1 MQFSTRSALAALL
14 MATDALACGKG
25 YHHRPRPTTLQTSTL
40 IATPVP
46 SSTPIAEAPA
56 VPTILPTVIESSSSA
71 SSSSSSVVIEPST
84 SSSSSSAASTPTT
97 PATSGL
103 TTDEQAALDSQN
115 SARSAVGATALTWDA
130 GLASDALEWAQH
142 LASSGSAGTLTHSTT
157 TSEGEN
163 LYWQSNSDSPYA
175 NAANAWVGE
184 KDLYNGE
191 AITGSGNFEE
201 YGHYTQIIWAS
212 TSKVGMA
219 VASDGSGGYYVV
231 ARYDPAGNVI
241 GETPSSG

>member
-46 SSTPIAEAPA
+46 STTAVAEAPA
-56 VPTILPTVIESSSSA
+56 VPTILPSIIASSS

-84 SSSSSSAASTPTT
+84 TSSSSAASTPTS
-97 PATSGL
+97 SGL

-115 SARSAVGATALTWDA
+115 SARSDVGATALTWDA

-142 LASSGSAGTLTHSTT
+142 LASTAGSSGTLTHSTT
-157 TSEGEN
+157 SGDGEN

-201 YGHYTQIIWAS
+201 YGHYSMSCT
-212 TSKVGMA
+212 
-219 VASDGSGGYYVV
+219 
-231 ARYDPAGNVI
+231 
-241 GETPSSG
+241 

>member
-25 YHHRPRPTTLQTSTL
+25 YHHRPKPTTLQTSTL

-46 SSTPIAEAPA
+46 SATPIAEAPA
-56 VPTILPTVIESSSSA
+56 VPTILPSIVESS

-84 SSSSSSAASTPTT
+84 TSSSSTAASTPTT

-103 TTDEQAALDSQN
+103 TTDEQSALDSQN
-115 SARSAVGATALTWDA
+115 GARADVGATALTWDA
-130 GLASDALEWAQH
+130 GLAADALEWAQH
-142 LASSGSAGTLTHSTT
+142 LASTAGSSGSLTHSTT
-157 TSEGEN
+157 TSDGEN
-163 LYWQSNSDSPYA
+163 LYWQSNSDTPYV

-191 AITGSGNFEE
+191 AITGSGNFEQ

-212 TSKVGMA
+212 TSKIGMA
-219 VASDGSGGYYVV
+219 VADDGAGGYYVV
-231 ARYDPAGNVI
+231 ARYNPAGNMI

>member
-25 YHHRPRPTTLQTSTL
+25 YHHRTKPTTLSTIV

-46 SSTPIAEAPA
+46 SSTPVA
-56 VPTILPTVIESSSSA
+56 TILPTVVEPSSSPASS
-71 SSSSSSVVIEPST
+71 SSSSSSVVVEPST
-84 SSSSSSAASTPTT
+84 TSSSTSAASTPTT

-115 SARSAVGATALTWDA
+115 SARADVGATALTWDA

-142 LASSGSAGTLTHSTT
+142 LASTAGSSGSLTHSTT
-157 TSEGEN
+157 TSDGEN

-212 TSKVGMA
+212 TSKIGMA

-231 ARYDPAGNVI
+231 ARYNPAGNVI

>member
-25 YHHRPRPTTLQTSTL
+25 YHHRPKPTTLQTSTL

-46 SSTPIAEAPA
+46 SSTAVAEAPA

-71 SSSSSSVVIEPST
+71 SSSSSSVIIEPST
-84 SSSSSSAASTPTT
+84 TSSSSSAASTPTS
-97 PATSGL
+97 TSGL
-103 TTDEQAALDSQN
+103 TADEQAALDSQN
-115 SARSAVGATALTWDA
+115 SARADVGATALTWDA

-142 LASSGSAGTLTHSTT
+142 LAASGSAGTLTHSTT
-157 TSEGEN
+157 TTDGEN
-163 LYWQSNSDSPYA
+163 LYWQSNSGSPYT

-201 YGHYTQIIWAS
+201 YGHYSMSLTHSIFCLKA
-212 TSKVGMA
+212 A
-219 VASDGSGGYYVV
+219 VY
-231 ARYDPAGNVI
+231 
-241 GETPSSG
+241 

>member
-25 YHHRPRPTTLQTSTL
+25 YHHKHKHTTLSTSTL
-40 IATPVP
+40 SASVVP
-46 SSTPIAEAPA
+46 SSTLIAEAPA
-56 VPTILPTVIESSSSA
+56 VPTILPTSVE
-71 SSSSSSVVIEPST
+71 SSSSVVVVPST
-84 SSSSSSAASTPTT
+84 TSSSSSAAATTTT
-97 PATSGL
+97 PASSGL

-115 SARSAVGATALTWDA
+115 SARSDVGATALTWDA
-130 GLASDALEWAQH
+130 TLASDALEWAQH
-142 LASSGSAGTLTHSTT
+142 LASSGGSSGTLTHSTT
-157 TSEGEN
+157 TSDGEN
-163 LYWQSNSDSPYA
+163 LYWQSNSDSPYV

-184 KDLYNGE
+184 KDKYNGE

-201 YGHYTQIIWAS
+201 YGHYTQVIWAS

-231 ARYDPAGNVI
+231 ARYNPAGNII

>member
-25 YHHRPRPTTLQTSTL
+25 YHHRRPQPTTLQTSTL
-40 IATPVP
+40 MATPVP

-56 VPTILPTVIESSSSA
+56 VPTILPSVVES
-71 SSSSSSVVIEPST
+71 SSSSSSVLVQPST
-84 SSSSSSAASTPTT
+84 TSSTSAASTPTST
-97 PATSGL
+97 GSSSGL
-103 TTDEQAALDSQN
+103 TADEQSALASQN
-115 SARSAVGATALTWDA
+115 SARAAVGAKALTWDA
-130 GLASDALEWAQH
+130 GLAADALQWAQH
-142 LASSGSAGTLTHSTT
+142 LASTSGSSGTLTHSDS

-175 NAANAWVGE
+175 NAANAWVAE
-184 KDLYNGE
+184 KDTYNGE
-191 AITGSGNFEE
+191 AITGSGNFEK

-219 VASDGSGGYYVV
+219 VAADGAGGYYVV
-231 ARYDPAGNVI
+231 ARYNPAGNV
-241 GETPSSG
+241 